1 MNTEN
6 DDGKRNKQMKE
17 EPDRVRE
24 NVMGDDDDG
33 RVRLRMRRLRMRK
46 KKRGGREG
54 NYDEEAEEERRT
66 KVFNRKQQLPLI

>member
-33 RVRLRMRRLRMRK
+33 RVRLIMRK
-46 KKRGGREG
+46 KERGGREG